1 MSKATG
7 KIPVGLLQVACRHK
21 EQFAN
26 TLGYKDCNMNFV
38 KGHIEY
44 LDKAGIADESVDL
57 IISNCVINLS
67 PDKER
72 VFQEAYRVLAPG
84 GEMYF
89 SDIYSDR
96 RVSEEAKCNKVC
108 LLSPGPGGQTL
119 QFTPHVHSR
128 ITLGLKQSCFSGP
141 VAKAKA
147 NLMNCQS

>member
-7 KIPVGLLQVACRHK
+7 KIPVDLLQVACRHK
-21 EQFAN
+21 EDFAK

-38 KGHIEY
+38 NGHIEY

-57 IISNCVINLS
+57 IISDCVINLS

-96 RVSEEAKCNKVC
+96 RVSTEAKGNKVC
-108 LLSPGPGGQTL
+108 LLSPSPNGQSLPMYATV
-119 QFTPHVHSR
+119 FTAELP
-128 ITLGLKQSCFSGP
+128 L
-141 VAKAKA
+141 A
-147 NLMNCQS
+147 